1 MTARHRK
8 QSEPSRNAKRIA
20 ELGGRLG
27 ETEKC
32 VMPLPSRRGSRVIA
46 VVTIAIAFAVTAPW
60 PAATANAGGNAA
72 HTEMRATRA
81 PLHGHGSVFATAA
94 EAVDV
99 PAKQPKRLK
108 TVNSS
113 STGLHL
119 SKRDY
124 VELGLLA
131 LSPFVFMGLF
141 LFVSGY
147 RRLSATPPA
156 SKRAPASVVNK
167 RTPVQE
173 LGNPALR
180 VPEVAAL
187 FWVVKALS
195 TAMGEST
202 SDYLVHAIP
211 PVAAVLLGFAGFA
224 VAMAVQFSKRRYVAW
239 AYWLAVVMV
248 GVFGTMAADVL
259 HVGFGVPYLASAALY
274 AIALV
279 AVFVL
284 WHSREHTLSIHSID
298 TRRRETFYWAAVV
311 TTFALGTA
319 VGDVT
324 ALTLHLGYLTSILLF
339 GGLIAIPIIGF
350 WKFHWNAILAF
361 WFAYVVTRPLGA
373 SFADWLGKPMS
384 AKGLGFGA
392 GTVSLVLTAII
403 AALVAYLSITRSDVQ
418 LEAAVDSRKQRTRAT

>member
-1 MTARHRK
+1 
-8 QSEPSRNAKRIA
+8 
-20 ELGGRLG
+20 
-27 ETEKC
+27 
-32 VMPLPSRRGSRVIA
+32 MPMPIRRGSRVLT
-46 VVTIAIAFAVTAPW
+46 VVAMAIAFAVTAPG
-60 PAATANAGGNAA
+60 PAATASTGGNAA
-72 HTEMRATRA
+72 RTETRATRE
-81 PLHGHGSVFATAA
+81 PLDSHVSVFVTTAKG
-94 EAVDV
+94 VDA
-99 PAKQPKRLK
+99 PAKQPKRSK
-108 TVNSS
+108 TAKSS

-119 SKRDY
+119 STRDY
-124 VELGLLA
+124 VEFALLA
-131 LSPFVFMGLF
+131 LSPFVFMGSF

-147 RRLSATPPA
+147 RRLNATSQA
-156 SKRAPASVVNK
+156 SNRAAASFVEERAAV
-167 RTPVQE
+167 PG

-187 FWVVKALS
+187 FWIVKALS

-202 SDYLVHAIP
+202 SDYLVHAMP
-211 PVAAVLLGFAGFA
+211 PVAAVLLGFAGFGI
-224 VAMAVQFSKRRYVAW
+224 AMGVQFSKRRYVAW
-239 AYWLAVVMV
+239 AYWIAVVMV

-284 WHSREHTLSIHSID
+284 WHRSERTLSIHSID

-339 GGLIAIPIIGF
+339 AGLIAIPIIGF
-350 WKFHWNAILAF
+350 RKFHWNAILAF

-373 SFADWLGKPMS
+373 SFADWLGKPAS
-384 AKGLGFGA
+384 AKGLGVGA

-403 AALVAYLSITRSDVQ
+403 AVLVAYLSITRTDVQ
-418 LEAAVDSRKQRTRAT
+418 PEPAAGSLKQRAPAT